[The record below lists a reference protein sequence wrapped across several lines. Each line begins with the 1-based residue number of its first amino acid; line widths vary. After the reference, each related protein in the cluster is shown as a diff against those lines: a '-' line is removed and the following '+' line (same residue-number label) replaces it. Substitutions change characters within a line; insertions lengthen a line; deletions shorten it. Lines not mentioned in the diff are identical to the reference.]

1 MESPGAYPDSPGM
14 DEMDVI
20 YHCKG
25 CGEILEE
32 GKAFELAGNRWH
44 IDCFRCNTCGTLLD
58 SDANLLLLG
67 DGSLICNN
75 CTYSCSACNNKIE
88 DLAILTGDQA
98 FCASCFR
105 CRNCKRKIENL
116 RYARTSQGIFC
127 MSCHES
133 LMARRRK
140 KTKANRQ
147 LAESKAPVVLDK
159 SLPALPPGAS
169 HAAASSFSPDLE
181 TPPEIETPDELPHRP
196 RAATSGANANLRREA
211 SPASADSRNGKVA
224 RGGGEIEALT
234 DVAEPQTLP
243 ASTYRE
249 KRRSAMPMSTNFDD
263 PDGMFA
269 NVPFAL
275 DPNPAPGPS
284 PLADSRTY
292 NIEEDKKN
300 QRDYFNGGKPGTT
313 SHRELLKESRGSSRS
328 SSQERRS
335 KSTSSPHIAFQEK
348 GRAMSG
354 DRVDTMRRRDVP
366 SANSSPSAGN
376 DRPRAQH
383 STSAS
388 TAGSLGEGFKL
399 QEVPKDR
406 KTTRTRSRSDVRSPD
421 DSASSARKDLSESS
435 NITSPVS
442 TNSSYTP
449 TSQDY
454 ERTDEPQPMSAPY
467 SASAIDRPKRGDSLG
482 AQHRSS
488 MGGHSSPSTP
498 TGPRAGHERKAS
510 ASSALANRDLNT
522 LTQMNG
528 GLTISKPVESPT
540 SRSIMDGPPPR
551 SGSRPVVG
559 SNNAGESFTT
569 PRAPPH
575 PPQGSGSHR
584 PQDSISSTISDGSTH
599 PMSPSLLRYSAGG
612 DFSVDE
618 DMARIFM
625 DNEENHSSVLRRV
638 SNAVKHGRSFSDRG
652 SRSSLSQKWKSPHNG
667 SVDIGSPSSASP
679 DTKDESA
686 YLRAQLRQ
694 AQHRIAELET
704 DVNKLNES
712 ASKSSDMKQ
721 VNSELKEKRSTIAVL
736 DTQREVVMRELDI
749 MTEHLKAAKDQQRPL
764 DLQAFQSAFFRD
776 FAAELE
782 KFKAKVKAEIEEL
795 VQKRNEVNDDIFNL
809 IKMKDKGYQE
819 YESLSQKN
827 TQLAELNNQLVQT
840 IQDLYKSSNR
850 GANGQAN
857 NALGIQLNNGKD
869 KDVSITE
876 IQKAVQEHQ
885 MNQLADNM
893 DESTVL
899 QPRVIQIKPK
909 ANKFNWKKGGQ
920 AVAKNVTKGLKG
932 AFASQPMH
940 QHDALTVG
948 GAPYGALQPGATP
961 SLEPSAAQKASD
973 RGFGGFFGGN
983 QKAVQKPMQRPVHN
997 HNNSTTQ
1004 LSAAEGLFGSDL
1016 SERCEFEKATIPSIV
1031 RRCIQEVELRGV
1043 DVEGIYRKSGG
1054 SGQVNQVR
1062 AGFEKEAEYDISD
1075 PDLDIHAVTS
1085 ALKQYFRRLPNPL
1098 ITFEVYD
1105 ELLAAGAFHQ
1115 DIEKLVPAMR
1125 SAIDSLPQHHRDCLE
1140 FLVFHLARVME
1151 HKKDNLMTAVNIA
1164 VVFAPTV
1171 MRPQTI
1177 EREMTDMGPQ
1187 RTAIQAL
1194 LEHNKAIFAPE
1205 AEVPNQL

>member
-14 DEMDVI
+14 DDMDVI

-140 KTKANRQ
+140 KSKANRQ
-147 LAESKAPVVLDK
+147 QAESKAPIVLDK
-159 SLPALPPGAS
+159 SLPALPPSAV
-169 HAAASSFSPDLE
+169 ASSNFSPDLE
-181 TPPEIETPDELPHRP
+181 TPPEIDTPDEFSPRP
-196 RAATSGANANLRREA
+196 RAATSGVPGNIRREA
-211 SPASADSRNGKVA
+211 SPASAGSN
-224 RGGGEIEALT
+224 
-234 DVAEPQTLP
+234 EPQTLP

-300 QRDYFNGGKPGTT
+300 QRDYFNGGKPGTQT
-313 SHRELLKESRGSSRS
+313 SHRDLLKERSGSSRS

-348 GRAMSG
+348 GRGPSG
-354 DRVDTMRRRDVP
+354 DRVDSIRRKDVG
-366 SANSSPSAGN
+366 SANASPTVGH

-406 KTTRTRSRSDVRSPD
+406 KASRTRSKSDLRSPD
-421 DSASSARKDLSESS
+421 DSASSARKDPSESS
-435 NITSPVS
+435 AITSPVS

-449 TSQDY
+449 TSQEY
-454 ERTDEPQPMSAPY
+454 ERMDEPHPMSAPF
-467 SASAIDRPKRGDSLG
+467 SASAIERPKRGDSLG
-482 AQHRSS
+482 APQRANT
-488 MGGHSSPSTP
+488 GGHSSPSTP
-498 TGPRAGHERKAS
+498 TGPRSGHERKAS
-510 ASSALANRDLNT
+510 ASSALANRDINT

-540 SRSIMDGPPPR
+540 SRSVMDGPPPR
-551 SGSRPVVG
+551 SGSRPVFG
-559 SNNAGESFTT
+559 SNNT
-569 PRAPPH
+569 
-575 PPQGSGSHR
+575 
-584 PQDSISSTISDGSTH
+584 
-599 PMSPSLLRYSAGG
+599 
-612 DFSVDE
+612 
-618 DMARIFM
+618 
-625 DNEENHSSVLRRV
+625 
-638 SNAVKHGRSFSDRG
+638 
-652 SRSSLSQKWKSPHNG
+652 
-667 SVDIGSPSSASP
+667 ASP
-679 DTKDESA
+679 DAKDDPA
-686 YLRAQLRQ
+686 HLRAQLRQ
-694 AQHRIAELET
+694 AQQRISELESE
-704 DVNKLNES
+704 VNKLNES
-712 ASKSSDMKQ
+712 ASKSSDIKQ

-764 DLQAFQSAFFRD
+764 DLQTFQSGFFRE
-776 FAAELE
+776 FASELE
-782 KFKAKVKAEIEEL
+782 KFKAKIRVELEEL
-795 VQKRNEVNDDIFNL
+795 VQKRNEVNDDILNL
-809 IKMKDKGYQE
+809 IRMKDKGYQE

-827 TQLAELNNQLVQT
+827 AQLAELNNQLVQT
-840 IQDLYKSSNR
+840 IQDLYKTSRLNNGSIDGGR
-850 GANGQAN
+850 PAANG
-857 NALGIQLNNGKD
+857 LGIYTNNNGKD
-869 KDVSITE
+869 KSDVSIAD
-876 IQKAVQEHQ
+876 IQKVVQEHQ
-885 MNQLADNM
+885 MNNLANDI
-893 DESTVL
+893 EEPTIVAA
-899 QPRVIQIKPK
+899 PKVIHIPK
-909 ANKFNWKKGGQ
+909 TKQNKFNWKKGGQ

-932 AFASQPMH
+932 AFASQ
-940 QHDALTVG
+940 QQINSHDGLIG
-948 GAPYGALQPGATP
+948 GVPYGAMQPGATP
-961 SLEPSAAQKASD
+961 HLDMAGAQKGGD
-973 RGFGGFFGGN
+973 RAGFGFFGSG
-983 QKAVQKPMQRPVHN
+983 QKAQQKPMQKPMHN
-997 HNNSTTQ
+997 HNNSTTL

-1062 AGFEKEAEYDISD
+1062 AGFEKDPEYDISD

-1105 ELLAAGAFHQ
+1105 ELLAAGQ
-1115 DIEKLVPAMR
+1115 IQEPDKLIPGIR
-1125 SAIDSLPQHHRDCLE
+1125 SAIDTLPPHHRDCLE
-1140 FLVFHLARVME
+1140 FLIFHLARVME
-1151 HKKDNLMTAVNIA
+1151 QKKDNLMTAVNLA

-1171 MRPQTI
+1171 MRPQSI

-1194 LEHNKAIFAPE
+1194 LENNKAIFAPE
-1205 AEVPNQL
+1205 PEVLNQL

>member
-14 DEMDVI
+14 DDMDVI

-140 KTKANRQ
+140 KSKANRQ
-147 LAESKAPVVLDK
+147 QAESKAPIVLDK
-159 SLPALPPGAS
+159 SLPALPPSAV
-169 HAAASSFSPDLE
+169 ASSNFSPDLE
-181 TPPEIETPDELPHRP
+181 TPPEIDTPDEFSPRP
-196 RAATSGANANLRREA
+196 RAATSGVPGNIRREA
-211 SPASADSRNGKVA
+211 SPASAGSN
-224 RGGGEIEALT
+224 
-234 DVAEPQTLP
+234 EPQTLP

-300 QRDYFNGGKPGTT
+300 QRDYFNGGKPGTQT
-313 SHRELLKESRGSSRS
+313 SHRDLLKERSGSSRS

-348 GRAMSG
+348 GRGPSG
-354 DRVDTMRRRDVP
+354 DRVDSIR
-366 SANSSPSAGN
+366 
-376 DRPRAQH
+376 
-383 STSAS
+383 
-388 TAGSLGEGFKL
+388 
-399 QEVPKDR
+399 
-406 KTTRTRSRSDVRSPD
+406 
-421 DSASSARKDLSESS
+421 RKD
-435 NITSPVS
+435 
-442 TNSSYTP
+442 
-449 TSQDY
+449 
-454 ERTDEPQPMSAPY
+454 
-467 SASAIDRPKRGDSLG
+467 
-482 AQHRSS
+482 
-488 MGGHSSPSTP
+488 
-498 TGPRAGHERKAS
+498 
-510 ASSALANRDLNT
+510 
-522 LTQMNG
+522 MNG

-540 SRSIMDGPPPR
+540 SRSVMDGPPPR
-551 SGSRPVVG
+551 SGSRPVFG
-559 SNNAGESFTT
+559 SNNT
-569 PRAPPH
+569 
-575 PPQGSGSHR
+575 
-584 PQDSISSTISDGSTH
+584 
-599 PMSPSLLRYSAGG
+599 
-612 DFSVDE
+612 
-618 DMARIFM
+618 
-625 DNEENHSSVLRRV
+625 
-638 SNAVKHGRSFSDRG
+638 
-652 SRSSLSQKWKSPHNG
+652 
-667 SVDIGSPSSASP
+667 ASP
-679 DTKDESA
+679 DAKDDPA
-686 YLRAQLRQ
+686 HLRAQLRQ
-694 AQHRIAELET
+694 AQQRISELESE
-704 DVNKLNES
+704 VNKLNES
-712 ASKSSDMKQ
+712 ASKSSDIKQ

-764 DLQAFQSAFFRD
+764 DLQTFQSGFFRE
-776 FAAELE
+776 FASELE
-782 KFKAKVKAEIEEL
+782 KFKAKIRVELEEL
-795 VQKRNEVNDDIFNL
+795 VQKRNEVNDDILNL
-809 IKMKDKGYQE
+809 IRMKDKGYQE

-827 TQLAELNNQLVQT
+827 AQLAELNNQLVQT
-840 IQDLYKSSNR
+840 IQDLYKTSRLNNGSIDGGR
-850 GANGQAN
+850 PAANG
-857 NALGIQLNNGKD
+857 LGIYTNNNGKD
-869 KDVSITE
+869 KSDVSIAD
-876 IQKAVQEHQ
+876 IQKVVQEHQ
-885 MNQLADNM
+885 MNNLANDM
-893 DESTVL
+893 EEPTIVAA
-899 QPRVIQIKPK
+899 PKVIHIPK
-909 ANKFNWKKGGQ
+909 TKQNKFNWKKGGQ

-932 AFASQPMH
+932 AFASQ
-940 QHDALTVG
+940 QQINSHDGLIG
-948 GAPYGALQPGATP
+948 GVPYGAMQPGATP
-961 SLEPSAAQKASD
+961 HLDMAGAQKGGD
-973 RGFGGFFGGN
+973 RAGFGFFGSG
-983 QKAVQKPMQRPVHN
+983 QKAQQKPMQKPMHN
-997 HNNSTTQ
+997 HNNSTTL

-1062 AGFEKEAEYDISD
+1062 AGFEKDPEYDISD

-1105 ELLAAGAFHQ
+1105 ELLAAGQ
-1115 DIEKLVPAMR
+1115 IQEPDKLIPGIR
-1125 SAIDSLPQHHRDCLE
+1125 SAIDTLPPHHRDCLE
-1140 FLVFHLARVME
+1140 FLIFHLARVME
-1151 HKKDNLMTAVNIA
+1151 QKKDNLMTAVNLA

-1171 MRPQTI
+1171 MRPQSI

-1194 LEHNKAIFAPE
+1194 LENNKAIFAPE
-1205 AEVPNQL
+1205 PEVLNQL

>member
-14 DEMDVI
+14 DDMDVI

-140 KTKANRQ
+140 KSKANRQ
-147 LAESKAPVVLDK
+147 QAESKAPIVLDK
-159 SLPALPPGAS
+159 SLPALPPSAV
-169 HAAASSFSPDLE
+169 ASSNFSPDLE
-181 TPPEIETPDELPHRP
+181 TPPEIDTPDEFSPRP
-196 RAATSGANANLRREA
+196 RAATSGVPGNIRREA
-211 SPASADSRNGKVA
+211 SPASAGSN
-224 RGGGEIEALT
+224 
-234 DVAEPQTLP
+234 EPQTLP

-300 QRDYFNGGKPGTT
+300 QRDYFNGGKPGTQT
-313 SHRELLKESRGSSRS
+313 SHRDLLKERSGSSRS

-348 GRAMSG
+348 GRGPSG
-354 DRVDTMRRRDVP
+354 DRVDSIRRKDVG
-366 SANSSPSAGN
+366 SANASPTVGH

-406 KTTRTRSRSDVRSPD
+406 KASRTRSKSDLRSPD
-421 DSASSARKDLSESS
+421 DSASSARKDPSESS
-435 NITSPVS
+435 AITSPVS

-449 TSQDY
+449 TSQEY
-454 ERTDEPQPMSAPY
+454 ERMDEPHPMSAPF
-467 SASAIDRPKRGDSLG
+467 SASAIERPKRGDSLG
-482 AQHRSS
+482 APQRANT
-488 MGGHSSPSTP
+488 GGHSSPSTP
-498 TGPRAGHERKAS
+498 TGPRSGHERKAS
-510 ASSALANRDLNT
+510 ASSALANRDINT

-540 SRSIMDGPPPR
+540 SRSVMDGPPPR
-551 SGSRPVVG
+551 SGSRPVFG
-559 SNNAGESFTT
+559 SNNT
-569 PRAPPH
+569 
-575 PPQGSGSHR
+575 
-584 PQDSISSTISDGSTH
+584 
-599 PMSPSLLRYSAGG
+599 
-612 DFSVDE
+612 
-618 DMARIFM
+618 
-625 DNEENHSSVLRRV
+625 
-638 SNAVKHGRSFSDRG
+638 
-652 SRSSLSQKWKSPHNG
+652 
-667 SVDIGSPSSASP
+667 ASP
-679 DTKDESA
+679 DAKDDPA
-686 YLRAQLRQ
+686 HLRAQLRQ
-694 AQHRIAELET
+694 AQQRISELESE
-704 DVNKLNES
+704 VNKLNES
-712 ASKSSDMKQ
+712 ASKSSDIKQ

-764 DLQAFQSAFFRD
+764 DLQTFQSGFFRE
-776 FAAELE
+776 FASELE
-782 KFKAKVKAEIEEL
+782 KFKAKIRVELEEL
-795 VQKRNEVNDDIFNL
+795 VQKRNEVNDDILNL
-809 IKMKDKGYQE
+809 IRMKDKGYQE

-827 TQLAELNNQLVQT
+827 AQLAELNNQLVQT
-840 IQDLYKSSNR
+840 IQDLYKTSRLNNGSIDGGR
-850 GANGQAN
+850 PAANG
-857 NALGIQLNNGKD
+857 LGIYTNNNGKD
-869 KDVSITE
+869 KSDVSIAD
-876 IQKAVQEHQ
+876 IQKVVQEHQ
-885 MNQLADNM
+885 MNNLANDM
-893 DESTVL
+893 EEPTIVAA
-899 QPRVIQIKPK
+899 PKVIHIPK
-909 ANKFNWKKGGQ
+909 TKQNKFNWKKGGQ

-932 AFASQPMH
+932 AFASQ
-940 QHDALTVG
+940 QQINSHDGLIG
-948 GAPYGALQPGATP
+948 GVPYGAMQPGATP
-961 SLEPSAAQKASD
+961 HLDMAGAQKGGD
-973 RGFGGFFGGN
+973 RAGFGFFGSG
-983 QKAVQKPMQRPVHN
+983 QKAQQKPMQKPMHN
-997 HNNSTTQ
+997 HNNSTTL

-1062 AGFEKEAEYDISD
+1062 AGFEKDPEYDISD

-1105 ELLAAGAFHQ
+1105 ELLAAGQ
-1115 DIEKLVPAMR
+1115 IQEPDKLIPGIR
-1125 SAIDSLPQHHRDCLE
+1125 SAIDTLPPHHRDCLE
-1140 FLVFHLARVME
+1140 FLIFHLARVME
-1151 HKKDNLMTAVNIA
+1151 QKKDNLMTAVNLA

-1171 MRPQTI
+1171 MRPQSI

-1194 LEHNKAIFAPE
+1194 LENNKAIFAPE
-1205 AEVPNQL
+1205 PEVLNQL

>member
-354 DRVDTMRRRDVP
+354 DRVDTMRP
-366 SANSSPSAGN
+366 
-376 DRPRAQH
+376 
-383 STSAS
+383 
-388 TAGSLGEGFKL
+388 
-399 QEVPKDR
+399 
-406 KTTRTRSRSDVRSPD
+406 
-421 DSASSARKDLSESS
+421 
-435 NITSPVS
+435 
-442 TNSSYTP
+442 
-449 TSQDY
+449 
-454 ERTDEPQPMSAPY
+454 
-467 SASAIDRPKRGDSLG
+467 
-482 AQHRSS
+482 
-488 MGGHSSPSTP
+488 
-498 TGPRAGHERKAS
+498 
-510 ASSALANRDLNT
+510 SSALANRDLNT

-625 DNEENHSSVLRRV
+625 DNEENH
-638 SNAVKHGRSFSDRG
+638 
-652 SRSSLSQKWKSPHNG
+652 
-667 SVDIGSPSSASP
+667 SPSSASP

>member
-14 DEMDVI
+14 DDMDVI

-147 LAESKAPVVLDK
+147 QAENKAPAVLDK

-169 HAAASSFSPDLE
+169 HFSPDLE
-181 TPPEIETPDELPHRP
+181 TPPEIETPEDLPHRP

-211 SPASADSRNGKVA
+211 SPASDNSRN
-224 RGGGEIEALT
+224 
-234 DVAEPQTLP
+234 EPQTLP

-292 NIEEDKKN
+292 NLDEDKKN

-313 SHRELLKESRGSSRS
+313 SHRELLKESRSGSSRS
-328 SSQERRS
+328 SSLERRS

-354 DRVDTMRRRDVP
+354 DRVDTMRRKEVP
-366 SANSSPSAGN
+366 SSNSSPSAGN
-376 DRPRAQH
+376 ERPRAQH

-406 KTTRTRSRSDVRSPD
+406 KATRTRSRSELRSPD
-421 DSASSARKDLSESS
+421 DSASSARKDASESS
-435 NITSPVS
+435 AITSPVS

-454 ERTDEPQPMSAPY
+454 ERGDEPQPMSAPF
-467 SASAIDRPKRGDSLG
+467 SAPAIDRPKRGDSLG
-482 AQHRSS
+482 AQRSNT
-488 MGGHSSPSTP
+488 GGHSSPSTP
-498 TGPRAGHERKAS
+498 TGPRASHERKPS
-510 ASSALANRDLNT
+510 ANSALANRDVNT

-540 SRSIMDGPPPR
+540 TRSILDGPPPR
-551 SGSRPVVG
+551 SGSRPVHG
-559 SNNAGESFTT
+559 SNHAGESFTT

-575 PPQGSGSHR
+575 PPQGTSNHR
-584 PQDSISSTISDGSTH
+584 PQDSLSSTISDGSTH

-618 DMARIFM
+618 DMARIFR
-625 DNEENHSSVLRRV
+625 DNEENHS
-638 SNAVKHGRSFSDRG
+638 
-652 SRSSLSQKWKSPHNG
+652 SSLSQKWKSPHNG

-679 DTKDESA
+679 DTKDESF
-686 YLRAQLRQ
+686 YLKAQLRQ
-694 AQHRIAELET
+694 AQQRIAELEA
-704 DVNKLNES
+704 DNSKLNES
-712 ASKSSDMKQ
+712 ASRSSDIKQ

-782 KFKAKVKAEIEEL
+782 KFKAKIRTEIEEL
-795 VQKRNEVNDDIFNL
+795 VQKRNEVNDDILNL

-857 NALGIQLNNGKD
+857 NALGIQMNNGKD
-869 KDVSITE
+869 KDVSISD

-899 QPRVIQIKPK
+899 QPRVVQIKSK
-909 ANKFNWKKGGQ
+909 GNKFNWKKGGQ

-932 AFASQPMH
+932 AFASQQPMN
-940 QHDALTVG
+940 QHDGLTVG
-948 GAPYGALQPGATP
+948 GVPYGAIQAGVTP
-961 SLEPSAAQKASD
+961 SLEPAAGAQKGGE
-973 RGFGGFFGGN
+973 RGFGGFFGGG
-983 QKAVQKPMQRPVHN
+983 QKAVQKPIQKPSHH

-1004 LSAAEGLFGSDL
+1004 LSAAETLFGSDL

-1062 AGFEKEAEYDISD
+1062 LGFEKDAEYDISD

-1105 ELLAAGAFHQ
+1105 ELLAAGQIQ
-1115 DIEKLVPAMR
+1115 DVEKLVPAMR
-1125 SAIDSLPQHHRDCLE
+1125 LAIDSLPQHHRDCLE

-1171 MRPQTI
+1171 MRPQSI

-1194 LEHNKAIFAPE
+1194 LEHNKGIFAPE
-1205 AEVPNQL
+1205 AEVSAPV

>member
-140 KTKANRQ
+140 KSKAQRQ
-147 LAESKAPVVLDK
+147 QAESKAPMVLDK
-159 SLPALPPGAS
+159 SLPALPPSAVPTS
-169 HAAASSFSPDLE
+169 AFSPELE
-181 TPPEIETPDELPHRP
+181 TPPEIDTPDELSPRP
-196 RAATSGANANLRREA
+196 RAATSGASVNLRREA
-211 SPASADSRNGKVA
+211 SPASADSPS
-224 RGGGEIEALT
+224 
-234 DVAEPQTLP
+234 EPQTLP

-292 NIEEDKKN
+292 NVEEDKKN
-300 QRDYFNGGKPGTT
+300 QRDYFNGGKPGTS
-313 SHRELLKESRGSSRS
+313 SHRDLLKEKSGSSRS
-328 SSQERRS
+328 SSLERRS

-348 GRAMSG
+348 GRVASS
-354 DRVDTMRRRDVP
+354 DRMDTIRRKDVG
-366 SANSSPSAGN
+366 SANASPNVGS
-376 DRPRAQH
+376 DRPRVQH

-406 KTTRTRSRSDVRSPD
+406 KASRTRSRSDLRSPD
-421 DSASSARKDLSESS
+421 ESVSSARKDASESS
-435 NITSPVS
+435 AITSPVS

-449 TSQDY
+449 TSQEY
-454 ERTDEPQPMSAPY
+454 ERTDDHHHASAPF
-467 SASAIDRPKRGDSLG
+467 SASAIERPKRGDSLG
-482 AQHRSS
+482 APQRSNT
-488 MGGHSSPSTP
+488 GGHSSPATP
-498 TGPRAGHERKAS
+498 TGPRPGAHERKAS
-510 ASSALANRDLNT
+510 TSSALANRDINT
-522 LTQMNG
+522 LSHMNG

-551 SGSRPVVG
+551 SATRPVLG
-559 SNNAGESFTT
+559 SKDTGESFTT
-569 PRAPPH
+569 PRAPP
-575 PPQGSGSHR
+575 PPPGSGGHR
-584 PQDSISSTISDGSTH
+584 PHESISSTISDGSTH

-612 DFSVDE
+612 EFSVDE
-618 DMARIFM
+618 DMARIFR
-625 DNEENHSSVLRRV
+625 DNEENHS
-638 SNAVKHGRSFSDRG
+638 
-652 SRSSLSQKWKSPHNG
+652 SSLSQKWKSPHNG
-667 SVDIGSPSSASP
+667 SVDISSPTSASP
-679 DTKDESA
+679 DAKDDPA

-694 AQHRIAELET
+694 AQQRINELEAEV
-704 DVNKLNES
+704 DKLNES
-712 ASKSSDMKQ
+712 ASKSSDIKQ

-776 FAAELE
+776 FASELE
-782 KFKAKVKAEIEEL
+782 KFKSKARVEIEEL
-795 VQKRNEVNDDIFNL
+795 VQKRNEVNDDILNL

-827 TQLAELNNQLVQT
+827 TQLAQLNNQLVET
-840 IQDLYKSSNR
+840 IQDLYKSSAR
-850 GANGQAN
+850 GPNGSAASN
-857 NALGIQLNNGKD
+857 PLGIYTTNGKD
-869 KDVSITE
+869 KSDVSISE
-876 IQKAVQEHQ
+876 IEKAVKEHQ
-885 MNQLADNM
+885 MNRLAEDM
-893 DESTVL
+893 EQSTIESAPKIV
-899 QPRVIQIKPK
+899 VIPKQK

-932 AFASQPMH
+932 AFASQQPMN

-948 GAPYGALQPGATP
+948 GAPYGSLQPGNTP
-961 SLEPSAAQKASD
+961 SLEPSAAQKAGE
-973 RGFGGFFGGN
+973 RGFGFFGSV
-983 QKAVQKPMQRPVHN
+983 QKAQQRPVQKPMHN
-997 HNNSTTQ
+997 HNNSTAQ
-1004 LSAAEGLFGSDL
+1004 LAAADGLFGSDL
-1016 SERCEFEKATIPSIV
+1016 SERCDFEKATIPSIV

-1062 AGFEKEAEYDISD
+1062 AGFEKDPEYDISD

-1105 ELLAAGAFHQ
+1105 ELLAAGQFQ
-1115 DIEKLVPAMR
+1115 DIDKLVPAMR
-1125 SAIDSLPQHHRDCLE
+1125 SAIDNLPQHHRDCLE

-1151 HKKDNLMTAVNIA
+1151 HKKDNLMTAVNLA

-1171 MRPQTI
+1171 MRPQSI

-1187 RTAIQAL
+1187 RMAIQAL
-1194 LEHNKAIFAPE
+1194 LENNKAVFAPE
-1205 AEVPNQL
+1205 HEVVNQL

>member
-1 MESPGAYPDSPGM
+1 MESPGAYPESPGM

-75 CTYSCSACNNKIE
+75 CTYSCSACNSKIE

-147 LAESKAPVVLDK
+147 LADPKAPVVLDK

-169 HAAASSFSPDLE
+169 HASSFSPDLE
-181 TPPEIETPDELPHRP
+181 TPPEIDTPDEQPPRP
-196 RAATSGANANLRREA
+196 RAATSGANANLLREA
-211 SPASADSRNGKVA
+211 SPASSDSRN
-224 RGGGEIEALT
+224 
-234 DVAEPQTLP
+234 EPQTLP

-354 DRVDTMRRRDVP
+354 DRVDTVRRREVP
-366 SANSSPSAGN
+366 SANSSPSVGN
-376 DRPRAQH
+376 ERPRPQH

-406 KTTRTRSRSDVRSPD
+406 KTTRTRSRSDIRSPD
-421 DSASSARKDLSESS
+421 DSASSARKDPSESS
-435 NITSPVS
+435 AITSPVS

-467 SASAIDRPKRGDSLG
+467 SASAIERPKRGDSLG
-482 AQHRSS
+482 AQQRANT
-488 MGGHSSPSTP
+488 GGHSSPSTP

-510 ASSALANRDLNT
+510 ANSALANRDPNT

-540 SRSIMDGPPPR
+540 SRSILDGPPPR

-575 PPQGSGSHR
+575 PPHGSGHHR

-618 DMARIFM
+618 DMARIFR

-638 SNAVKHGRSFSDRG
+638 SNAVKHGRSYSDRG

-679 DTKDESA
+679 DSKDESA

-704 DVNKLNES
+704 DISKLNES
-712 ASKSSDMKQ
+712 ASKSSDIKQ
-721 VNSELKEKRSTIAVL
+721 VNAELKDKRSTIAVL

-776 FAAELE
+776 FASELE
-782 KFKAKVKAEIEEL
+782 KFKAKIKTEIEEA
-795 VQKRNEVNDDIFNL
+795 VQKRNEVNDDIFSL

-850 GANGQAN
+850 GTNGQAN

-869 KDVSITE
+869 KDVSISE

-961 SLEPSAAQKASD
+961 SLEPSAAQKAAGAD
-973 RGFGGFFGGN
+973 RGFGGFFGGG
-983 QKAVQKPMQRPVHN
+983 QKAVQRPIQKPAHN

-1062 AGFEKEAEYDISD
+1062 LGFEKEAEYDISD

-1105 ELLAAGAFHQ
+1105 ELLAAGQFHQ

-1125 SAIDSLPQHHRDCLE
+1125 LAIDSLPQHHRDCLE

-1187 RTAIQAL
+1187 RTAVQAL